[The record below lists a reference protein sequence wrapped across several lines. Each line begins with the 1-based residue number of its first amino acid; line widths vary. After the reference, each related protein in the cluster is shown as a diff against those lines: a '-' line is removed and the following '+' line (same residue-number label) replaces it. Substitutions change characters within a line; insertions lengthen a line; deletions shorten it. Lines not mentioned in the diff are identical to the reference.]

1 VRRRWETSIS
11 RLDSAAAR
19 RSVNRPPAA
28 RLFETAAC
36 RRTGSRLVNYFPV
49 DYTSLAKENQFNQG
63 GNMRKRLV
71 SLVIFFAL
79 SMAASVIHAQ
89 PSLKMMI
96 PANPGGGWDQTGRH
110 LAAAMQSAKLVSSV
124 QFDNK
129 GGAGGT
135 IGLAQFVNSAKGDPN
150 AVLIGGMVM
159 VGAIYLD
166 NSPVNLTMVTPVA
179 RLTGEYE
186 IIVVPANSPHKSM
199 ADLVK
204 AFKANPGGV
213 SWGGGSAGG
222 TDHILVGLIAKQ
234 AGVDP
239 AKINYVP
246 FKGGGEAIAAIVG
259 GHVTAGV
266 SGVGEFAEQIKG
278 KRMRALAVSSPS
290 RMDGFQTL
298 KEQKLDIELANWRG
312 VFGAPGITTAQRDAL
327 IKIVRGAT
335 ETKAWKDTV
344 AKLGW
349 SPIFLSGDE
358 YKKFIDEDTKR
369 IAGIIDSLGIKKK

>member
-1 VRRRWETSIS
+1 MRKW
-11 RLDSAAAR
+11 LLSAFWFFAA
-19 RSVNRPPAA
+19 S
-28 RLFETAAC
+28 
-36 RRTGSRLVNYFPV
+36 
-49 DYTSLAKENQFNQG
+49 SLA
-63 GNMRKRLV
+63 
-71 SLVIFFAL
+71 FA
-79 SMAASVIHAQ
+79 AHAQ
-89 PSLKMMI
+89 PALKMMI
-96 PANPGGGWDQTGRH
+96 PANPGGGWDQTGRN

-150 AVLIGGMVM
+150 ALMMGGMVM

-166 NSPVNLTMVTPVA
+166 DAPVNLSLVTPVA

-186 IIVVPANSPHKSM
+186 AIVVPTNSPHKNM

-222 TDHILVGLIAKQ
+222 TDHILVGLIAK
-234 AGVDP
+234 AVGADP

-246 FKGGGEAIAAIVG
+246 FKGGGEAVAAIVG

-278 KRMRALAVSSPS
+278 GRMRALAVSSPS
-290 RMDGFQTL
+290 RMDGIATL
-298 KEQKLDIELANWRG
+298 KEQGIDVELANWRG

-327 IKIVRGAT
+327 VKLVKAAT
-335 ETKAWKDTV
+335 ETPAWKS
-344 AKLGW
+344 ALEKFGW
-349 SPIFLSGDE
+349 SPIFLSGDDF
-358 YKKFIDEDTKR
+358 KKFIDEDSKR
-369 IAGIIDSLGIKKK
+369 IANIIDSLGIKKKK

>member
-1 VRRRWETSIS
+1 
-11 RLDSAAAR
+11 
-19 RSVNRPPAA
+19 
-28 RLFETAAC
+28 
-36 RRTGSRLVNYFPV
+36 
-49 DYTSLAKENQFNQG
+49 
-63 GNMRKRLV
+63 MRK
-71 SLVIFFAL
+71 SLFSLLMAFAISAIATPSL
-79 SMAASVIHAQ
+79 AQ

-124 QFDNK
+124 QFENK

-135 IGLAQFVNSAKGDPN
+135 IGLAQFINSSKGDPN
-150 AVLIGGMVM
+150 ALMIGGMVM

-166 NSPVNLTMVTPVA
+166 NAPVNLSMVTPLA

-186 IIVVPANSPHKSM
+186 MIVVPANSPHKSM
-199 ADLVK
+199 GDLVK
-204 AFKANPGGV
+204 TFKANPGGV

-222 TDHILVGLIAKQ
+222 TDHILVGLIAKA

-266 SGVGEFAEQIKG
+266 SGIGEFTEQVKG
-278 KRMRALAVSSPS
+278 GRMRALAVSSPS
-290 RMDGFQTL
+290 RIDNVATL
-298 KEQKLDIELANWRG
+298 KEQGLAVELTNWRG
-312 VFGAPGITTAQRDAL
+312 VFGAPAITTAQRDGL

-335 ETKAWKDTV
+335 ESAAWKTTV
-344 AKLGW
+344 EKLGW
-349 SPIFLSGDE
+349 SPIFLSGEE
-358 YKKFIDEDTKR
+358 YKKFLEEDTKR
-369 IAGIIDSLGIKKK
+369 IAGIIDSLGIKNK

>member
-1 VRRRWETSIS
+1 M
-11 RLDSAAAR
+11 SA
-19 RSVNRPPAA
+19 
-28 RLFETAAC
+28 
-36 RRTGSRLVNYFPV
+36 
-49 DYTSLAKENQFNQG
+49 
-63 GNMRKRLV
+63 
-71 SLVIFFAL
+71 FAIA
-79 SMAASVIHAQ
+79 SMIVPNAGHAQ

-96 PANPGGGWDQTGRH
+96 PANPGGGWDQTGRN
-110 LAAAMQSAKLVSSV
+110 LASAMQSVKLVSSV

-135 IGLAQFVNSAKGDPN
+135 IGLAQFVNSSKGDPN

-166 NSPVNLTMVTPVA
+166 SSPVNLSMVTPLA

-186 IIVVPANSPHKSM
+186 IIVVPANSPHKTM
-199 ADLVK
+199 ADLIKVLK
-204 AFKANPGGV
+204 ADPGKV

-222 TDHILVGLIAKQ
+222 TDHILAGLIAK
-234 AGVDP
+234 ATGVDP

-259 GHVTAGV
+259 GHVTVGV

-278 KRMRALAVSSPS
+278 GRMRALAVSSPTK
-290 RMDGFQTL
+290 MDGFATL
-298 KEQKLDIELANWRG
+298 KEQKIDVELANWRG
-312 VFGAPGITTAQRDAL
+312 IFGAPGITTAQRDGL

-335 ETKAWKDTV
+335 ESASWKETLN
-344 AKLGW
+344 KLGW
-349 SPIFLSGDE
+349 SPIYLSGDA

-369 IAGIIDSLGIKKK
+369 IAGIIDSLGIKRK